1 MKWWKSL
8 LSAFV
13 FILAILILA
22 LYFLPAPSDED
33 APVIE
38 ESNTLILYDIRE
50 LGIKDVLVDKTDN
63 HVLIRYNEPQGFMNR
78 SSIMAIAAGH
88 APLTERIIIQV
99 FDDFKPKEEMVAK
112 TPLALQYAGGEIT
125 EDEFLKSVNTSKL
138 Q

>member
-8 LSAFV
+8 LAAFV
-13 FILAILILA
+13 PILAILILV
-22 LYFLPAPSDED
+22 LYFLPAPVYED
-33 APVIE
+33 DPLIE
-38 ESNTLILYDIRE
+38 ESNTLILHDIRE
-50 LGIKDVLVDKTDN
+50 LGIKDVLVDKTNDQ
-63 HVLIRYNEPQGFMNR
+63 VLIRYNEPQGFMNR
-78 SSIMAIAAGH
+78 SSIIAIAAGH

-99 FDDFKPKEEMVAK
+99 FDDFKPKEEIVAY

>member
-8 LSAFV
+8 LAAFV
-13 FILAILILA
+13 FISVILILV
-22 LYFLPAPSDED
+22 LYFLPAPSYEAD
-33 APVIE
+33 PLIE

-50 LGIKDVLVDKTDN
+50 LGIKDVLVDKTDD
-63 HVLIRYNEPQGFMNR
+63 HVLVRYNEPQGFMNR